1 MMQGNVHVGVA
12 AIGPGRLPFKN
23 AVIGRTLAKADI
35 LEYLQLCKTISR
47 LRKMAN
53 ELRSFECISSVLATY
68 RAGTPL
74 GAAKALSCA
83 PSTVYRAIERLE
95 KDIGASLFD
104 RISTG
109 WRPTDLGRR
118 IIRLAETIDAEVIE
132 TELFLL
138 SQSRSF
144 PAPVRISA
152 SDGFAEG
159 YLAPILANF
168 SKGMNAFT
176 IELIVD
182 NHFAD
187 LARRQAEIAIRPDQ
201 KPGEGLIGRRAGK
214 LVHALYCASP
224 LIEKYGMPASVS
236 ELSRFK
242 ACVLSHKME
251 HHTSARWWSAVIKKQ
266 VDVAL
271 ITNTEMGLAA
281 AISAGIG
288 VGVLPCFLG
297 DRLEGVKRVTT
308 IPVGPPVDI
317 WIVTHSVL
325 RQNRVVRSLTR
336 ALAAAMRRDAAK
348 LAGMTRT
355 G

>member
-1 MMQGNVHVGVA
+1 M
-12 AIGPGRLPFKN
+12 
-23 AVIGRTLAKADI
+23 
-35 LEYLQLCKTISR
+35 
-47 LRKMAN
+47 RKMAN
-53 ELRSFECISSVLATY
+53 ELRSFESISSVLATA

-74 GAAKALSCA
+74 KAATSLACA

-95 KDIGASLFD
+95 KAIGASLFD
-104 RISTG
+104 RITTG

-138 SQSRSF
+138 SRSKNIS
-144 PAPVRISA
+144 APLRISA

-168 SKGMNAFT
+168 SKAKHAFT

-187 LARRQAEIAIRPDQ
+187 LARREADIAVRPDQ
-201 KPGEGLIGRRAGK
+201 KPGEGLVGRRVGK
-214 LVHALYCASP
+214 LAHALYCATP
-224 LIEKYGMPASVS
+224 LIEKHGMPASVA

-242 ACVLSHKME
+242 ACVLSHKLQ
-251 HHTSARWWSAVIKKQ
+251 HHTSARWWNAAVKKQ
-266 VDVAL
+266 VEVAL

-281 AISAGIG
+281 AISAGVG

-297 DRLEGVKRVTT
+297 DQLDGVKRVTT
-308 IPVGPPVDI
+308 ISVGAPVDI
-317 WIVTHSVL
+317 WIVTHASL
-325 RQNRVVRSLTR
+325 RQNRAVRSLTD
-336 ALAAAMRRDAAK
+336 ALASAMQRDAAK
-348 LAGMTRT
+348 LAGMQNR
-355 G
+355 